1 MAGYGR
7 GELERINKVTFDQ
20 LTRQERSIWKLMKR
34 YHNDPRKLI
43 DTQKTKGEG
52 FDPNYAPTVRFK
64 HPRSWTKEEREWSSM
79 DRVLNPELWR
89 GLKLRQQQEVD
100 TQEKATDIAAY
111 MHPADEVEGED
122 GEALGT
128 PAPPPPKARVAGS
141 MFGTLVNATLDRSVD
156 MAASMATDGE
166 DWVCALDRGEI
177 MEVWAAKHAQASWT
191 VDQCKAHVLLERFN
205 GDFSDFYEVQKQQI
219 AARAKEAAGAGK
231 NRLIRD
237 QDAET
242 VETDLDARCRS
253 LQAEMDTAINNSNE
267 HMESAVLHGGVRQ
280 RYPTSVLRL
289 ELERELDCL
298 LREQVYERERA
309 TRFLLEQDGDSDLES
324 DSSDEEGENHAGLK
338 KPDNVSKGVYQARK
352 AALTEG
358 SKDEATKQLERDLA
372 ALGPRACF
380 ACRQRT
386 CEWKSSIEYDKITA
400 RRQAISDE
408 LVYVRMHPDIKVL
421 ESYVP
426 LSSSRGGN
434 PHFRREDLLH
444 ELTWEDTQL
453 AMRMQLNAL
462 DRELHDAF
470 ATTKEYMEVKALHSY
485 PTMMWTNNARR
496 ALDREHN
503 RYVAMVVASDIVD
516 DALDWMLEGWH
527 FGERESNFSVAGYV
541 PSLRPDGF
549 VRAGTDQVL
558 AQAAAE
564 NRAAERIAAERE
576 GAPPQEAAISGSPR
590 SKAAAIEAGCQFRL
604 GTEKVVKAGSER
616 EQHLDFTERTL
627 KFGLFSITL
636 MFFRAMSLVQREK
649 ESWSGMHDAIGGEE
663 SADRIPPTDER
674 RKLRREQQKQD
685 ERQKKLGK
693 ALARA
698 KVGEERTRRRIEK
711 ERAEAARK
719 LHEKVRRE
727 KRELQACGQLQAFYR
742 GHLGRKAARRWAIKR
757 AELEAMNALM
767 TASAITIERVF
778 RGYMGRIAASVARM
792 EMAEFISM
800 IRMEEAAAD
809 EDEYWKSHSYARL
822 KRNIRMFVHST
833 VANRKSNL
841 GEEDLALVQK
851 LTSSMED
858 QDVSADQSNRN

>member
-1 MAGYGR
+1 M
-7 GELERINKVTFDQ
+7 
-20 LTRQERSIWKLMKR
+20 
-34 YHNDPRKLI
+34 
-43 DTQKTKGEG
+43 
-52 FDPNYAPTVRFK
+52 
-64 HPRSWTKEEREWSSM
+64 
-79 DRVLNPELWR
+79 
-89 GLKLRQQQEVD
+89 
-100 TQEKATDIAAY
+100 
-111 MHPADEVEGED
+111 
-122 GEALGT
+122 
-128 PAPPPPKARVAGS
+128 
-141 MFGTLVNATLDRSVD
+141 
-156 MAASMATDGE
+156 
-166 DWVCALDRGEI
+166 
-177 MEVWAAKHAQASWT
+177 
-191 VDQCKAHVLLERFN
+191 
-205 GDFSDFYEVQKQQI
+205 
-219 AARAKEAAGAGK
+219 
-231 NRLIRD
+231 
-237 QDAET
+237 
-242 VETDLDARCRS
+242 
-253 LQAEMDTAINNSNE
+253 
-267 HMESAVLHGGVRQ
+267 
-280 RYPTSVLRL
+280 
-289 ELERELDCL
+289 
-298 LREQVYERERA
+298 
-309 TRFLLEQDGDSDLES
+309 
-324 DSSDEEGENHAGLK
+324 K

-352 AALTEG
+352 AALVETT
-358 SKDEATKQLERDLA
+358 KDEATKQLERELA

-380 ACRQRT
+380 ACRKKL
-386 CEWKSSIEYDKITA
+386 CEWCSSIEFDTISA

-408 LVYVRMHPDIKVL
+408 LVYVRMHPDIKIL

-453 AMRMQLNAL
+453 AMRMQLDAL

-527 FGERESNFSVAGYV
+527 FGERESHFSVAGYV
-541 PSLRPDGF
+541 PSLKPDGF

-564 NRAAERIAAERE
+564 DRKTRQLAD
-576 GAPPQEAAISGSPR
+576 EAAGGPPPESSVVGSPR
-590 SKAAAIEAGCQFRL
+590 SKAEAIEQAAQFRL
-604 GTEKVVKAGSER
+604 GTEKVVKAGGDR
-616 EQHLDFTERTL
+616 DKHLDFTERTL

-636 MFFRAMSLVQREK
+636 MFFRAMALVQREK
-649 ESWSGMHDAIGGEE
+649 ESWSGVHDAIGEDD
-663 SADRIPPTDER
+663 AKKVPPTDER
-674 RKLRREQQKQD
+674 KKMRREQQRQD
-685 ERQKKLGK
+685 ERQKKLAN
-693 ALARA
+693 ALGRA

-711 ERAEAARK
+711 EKAEAARK

-727 KRELQACGQLQAFYR
+727 KRELQACGQLQSFYR

-800 IRMEEAAAD
+800 VRMEEAAAD
-809 EDEYWKSHSYARL
+809 EDEYWKSHSYARM

-833 VANRKSNL
+833 LSNRKSKL
-841 GEEDLALVQK
+841 GEEDLALIQK

-858 QDVSADQSNRN
+858 ADVDADASNR